1 MSDYGHEQ
9 TDKELKRIEDLITK
23 EYGQAAK
30 ELEEKMLKQFEDFN
44 AKDIKMRAK
53 LTAGEIT
60 QTEYN
65 NWLYGQV
72 ATGDRWRSL
81 RDSMVNTL
89 VNTDKAAATIIQG
102 NNIKAYGDNMNYGTY
117 EIEHNTK
124 INTGFTLYDENTVKN
139 LLKEDPKIIPMPKVD
154 IPKDELWNRQHLTSA
169 VTQGILQGESIPK
182 IADRLQN
189 VAFMGRN
196 SAIRNART
204 YTTAAENKGRIDSYE
219 RAEKYGI
226 QTNKKWIATLD
237 DRTRME
243 HRHLDGM
250 SVKPD
255 EEFEVDG
262 YKISFPGD
270 PSAEPEMF
278 YNCRCTLVADIVGYP
293 YNDERKD
300 DKLGD
305 MSYEEWKHAK
315 DKESKEETKEEPVK
329 EEPKELKID
338 KLEKVMKEKDYQE
351 FYELVDNAE
360 NRKLYEMY
368 GEDGTYSYKSGG
380 GKYTRGSDAI
390 EFSYEKSREGIDK
403 YSTLAHE
410 FNHKADAHIGRNDN
424 LHYSEID
431 LINDRTRGPYKID
444 TIKPY
449 ASTSDEFLTALR
461 TDMEDLK
468 ILYKSKPDEEHE
480 YERGKMY
487 TYYAGKTKLGE
498 VLFTSENAYNASSG
512 IQDAIDGF
520 FGGQGTNFGWGHGDR
535 YYDRIYN
542 GSIKGLNKEKDLK
555 SVLNELGFD
564 ASNQAKVKRITRQ
577 YEAASEAWAN
587 VGSAVTTQSEEL
599 EMWEKYMPNTVKA
612 YKSIV
617 EVL

>member
-9 TDKELKRIEDLITK
+9 TDKELKRIENLISK
-23 EYGQAAK
+23 EYSQAAK

-237 DRTRME
+237 DRTRVE

-305 MSYEEWKHAK
+305 MDYEEWKHAK
-315 DKESKEETKEEPVK
+315 DKESKEDIKEEPTEWIK
-329 EEPKELKID
+329 NIDFTPAKTIEEAEQYARENFIQKGGVYKLTGKDISYKDIDLDVANRINERFTQIYGNFDIKKLYSLESYGQSNKKVWDKNSDAIAVTTNFGNIGLNKTIIGNAKIYEKYLEKGEKDFQFVLENID
-338 KLEKVMKEKDYQE
+338 KL
-351 FYELVDNAE
+351 
-360 NRKLYEMY
+360 
-368 GEDGTYSYKSGG
+368 SG
-380 GKYTRGSDAI
+380 A
-390 EFSYEKSREGIDK
+390 SRE
-403 YSTLAHE
+403 LAE
-410 FNHKADAHIGRNDN
+410 VYRI
-424 LHYSEID
+424 
-431 LINDRTRGPYKID
+431 
-444 TIKPY
+444 
-449 ASTSDEFLTALR
+449 
-461 TDMEDLK
+461 
-468 ILYKSKPDEEHE
+468 
-480 YERGKMY
+480 
-487 TYYAGKTKLGE
+487 AGKTLVGDSIE
-498 VLFTSENAYNASSG
+498 
-512 IQDAIDGF
+512 DAVTHEI
-520 FGGQGTNFGWGHGDR
+520 GHHLS
-535 YYDRIYN
+535 YMVET
-542 GSIKGLNKEKDLK
+542 NKEFANISKNTNWKEYAQHISGYANKTFGEYIAESFDAYYR
-555 SVLNELGFD
+555 NELDGL
-564 ASNQAKVKRITRQ
+564 QP
-577 YEAASEAWAN
+577 
-587 VGSAVTTQSEEL
+587 
-599 EMWEKYMPNTVKA
+599 EM
-612 YKSIV
+612 I
-617 EVL
+617 EVFNGLRR

>member
-1 MSDYGHEQ
+1 MSDKGHTQ
-9 TDKELKRIEDLITK
+9 TEKDLMRIENLISK
-23 EYGQAAK
+23 EYTQASK
-30 ELEEKMLKQFEDFN
+30 ELEEKMKKHYADFDRKD
-44 AKDIKMRAK
+44 AKMKEK
-53 LTAGEIT
+53 LQSGEIT
-60 QTEYN
+60 QTQYN
-65 NWLYGQV
+65 NWRYGQI
-72 ATGDRWRSL
+72 ATGERWKSL
-81 RDSMVNTL
+81 LDSMVNTL
-89 VNTDKAAATIIQG
+89 VNTDKAANTIVQG
-102 NNIKAYGDNMNYGTY
+102 NCIKAYGDNMNYGTY
-117 EIEHNTK
+117 EIEHGSK
-124 INTGFTLYDENTVKN
+124 INTGFTLYDENTIKN
-139 LLKEDPKIIPMPKVD
+139 LLKENPGIIPMPRD
-154 IPKDELWNRQHLTSA
+154 PNIPKDELWNRQKLISA

-182 IADRLQN
+182 IADRLQQ
-189 VAFMGRN
+189 VANMDRN
-196 SAIRNART
+196 AALRNART
-204 YTTAAENKGRIDSYE
+204 YTTAAENKGRVDSYE
-219 RAEKYGI
+219 RAEKLGI
-226 QTNKKWIATLD
+226 KTNKMWLATLD
-237 DRTRME
+237 ERTRME
-243 HRHLDGM
+243 HRHLDKM
-250 SVKPD
+250 SVPYNED
-255 EEFEVDG
+255 FEIDG
-262 YKISFPGD
+262 YTISFPGD

-305 MSYEEWKHAK
+305 MTYEEWKHAK
-315 DKESKEETKEEPVK
+315 DKESKEDIK
-329 EEPKELKID
+329 EEPKELKLD

-368 GEDGTYSYKSGG
+368 GEAGTYSYKSGG
-380 GKYTRGSDAI
+380 GRYTYGSDAI

-449 ASTSDEFLTALR
+449 ASTSDGFLTALR
-461 TDMEDLK
+461 ADMEDLK
-468 ILYKSKPDEEHE
+468 VLYKSTPDEKHE
-480 YERGKMY
+480 YDRGKMY
-487 TYYAGKTKLGE
+487 TYYAGRTKLGE
-498 VLFTSENAYNASSG
+498 VLFTSENAYNATSG

-535 YYDRIYN
+535 YYDRVYN

-555 SVLNELGFD
+555 SALNELGFD

-599 EMWEKYMPNTVKA
+599 EMWEKYMPNTVRA

>member
-23 EYGQAAK
+23 EYSQAAK

-102 NNIKAYGDNMNYGTY
+102 NSIKAYGDNMNYGTY
-117 EIEHNTK
+117 EIEHDSK

-219 RAEKYGI
+219 RAEKLGI

-255 EEFEVDG
+255 EDFKVDG
-262 YKISFPGD
+262 YTISFPGD

-293 YNDERKD
+293 YNDERND

-305 MSYEEWKHAK
+305 MTYEEWKHAK
-315 DKESKEETKEEPVK
+315 DKESKEETKEEPK
-329 EEPKELKID
+329 EWIKNIDFTPAKTIEDAEQYARDNFIQKGGVYKLTGKDISYKDIDLDVANRINERLTQIYGNFDIQKLYSLESYGKSNKKVWDKNSDAIAVTTNFGNIGLNKTIIGNAKIYEKYLEKGEKDFQFVLENID
-338 KLEKVMKEKDYQE
+338 KL
-351 FYELVDNAE
+351 
-360 NRKLYEMY
+360 
-368 GEDGTYSYKSGG
+368 SG
-380 GKYTRGSDAI
+380 A
-390 EFSYEKSREGIDK
+390 SRE
-403 YSTLAHE
+403 LAE
-410 FNHKADAHIGRNDN
+410 VYRI
-424 LHYSEID
+424 
-431 LINDRTRGPYKID
+431 
-444 TIKPY
+444 
-449 ASTSDEFLTALR
+449 
-461 TDMEDLK
+461 
-468 ILYKSKPDEEHE
+468 
-480 YERGKMY
+480 
-487 TYYAGKTKLGE
+487 AGKTLVGDSIE
-498 VLFTSENAYNASSG
+498 
-512 IQDAIDGF
+512 DAVTHEI
-520 FGGQGTNFGWGHGDR
+520 GHHLS
-535 YYDRIYN
+535 YMAET
-542 GSIKGLNKEKDLK
+542 NKEFANISKNTNWREYAQHISGYANKTFGEYIAESFDAYYR
-555 SVLNELGFD
+555 NELDGL
-564 ASNQAKVKRITRQ
+564 QP
-577 YEAASEAWAN
+577 
-587 VGSAVTTQSEEL
+587 
-599 EMWEKYMPNTVKA
+599 EMIEMFNG
-612 YKSIV
+612 
-617 EVL
+617 LRR

>member
-23 EYGQAAK
+23 EYSQAAK

-102 NNIKAYGDNMNYGTY
+102 NSIKAYGDNMNYGTY
-117 EIEHNTK
+117 EIEHDSK

-219 RAEKYGI
+219 RAEKLGI

-237 DRTRME
+237 DRTRAE

-250 SVKPD
+250 SVSPD
-255 EEFEVDG
+255 EDFKVDG
-262 YKISFPGD
+262 YTISFPGD

-315 DKESKEETKEEPVK
+315 DKESPEMIGVFD
-329 EEPKELKID
+329 EL
-338 KLEKVMKEKDYQE
+338 
-351 FYELVDNAE
+351 
-360 NRKLYEMY
+360 R
-368 GEDGTYSYKSGG
+368 
-380 GKYTRGSDAI
+380 R
-390 EFSYEKSREGIDK
+390 
-403 YSTLAHE
+403 
-410 FNHKADAHIGRNDN
+410 
-424 LHYSEID
+424 
-431 LINDRTRGPYKID
+431 
-444 TIKPY
+444 
-449 ASTSDEFLTALR
+449 
-461 TDMEDLK
+461 
-468 ILYKSKPDEEHE
+468 
-480 YERGKMY
+480 
-487 TYYAGKTKLGE
+487 
-498 VLFTSENAYNASSG
+498 
-512 IQDAIDGF
+512 
-520 FGGQGTNFGWGHGDR
+520 
-535 YYDRIYN
+535 
-542 GSIKGLNKEKDLK
+542 
-555 SVLNELGFD
+555 
-564 ASNQAKVKRITRQ
+564 
-577 YEAASEAWAN
+577 
-587 VGSAVTTQSEEL
+587 
-599 EMWEKYMPNTVKA
+599 
-612 YKSIV
+612 
-617 EVL
+617 

>member
-1 MSDYGHEQ
+1 
-9 TDKELKRIEDLITK
+9 
-23 EYGQAAK
+23 
-30 ELEEKMLKQFEDFN
+30 
-44 AKDIKMRAK
+44 
-53 LTAGEIT
+53 
-60 QTEYN
+60 
-65 NWLYGQV
+65 
-72 ATGDRWRSL
+72 
-81 RDSMVNTL
+81 MVNTL

-102 NNIKAYGDNMNYGTY
+102 NSIKAYGDNMNYGTY
-117 EIEHNTK
+117 EIEHDSK

-219 RAEKYGI
+219 RAEKLGI

-237 DRTRME
+237 DRTRAE

-250 SVKPD
+250 SVSPD
-255 EEFEVDG
+255 EDFKVDG
-262 YKISFPGD
+262 YTISFPGD

-315 DKESKEETKEEPVK
+315 DKESKEEAKEEPVK

-368 GEDGTYSYKSGG
+368 GEVGTYSYKSGG
-380 GKYTRGSDAI
+380 GRYTHGSDAI

-468 ILYKSKPDEEHE
+468 VLYNSKPDEKHE
-480 YERGKMY
+480 YESGKMY
-487 TYYAGKTKLGE
+487 TYFAGKTKLGE

-520 FGGQGTNFGWGHGDR
+520 FGGQGTIFGWGHGDR
-535 YYDRIYN
+535 YYDRVYN

-555 SVLNELGFD
+555 SALNELGFD